1 MRRHVTE
8 EAKKQI
14 SELEEKV
21 ATSMAEIS
29 SLELQLVIDMPLF
42 HFFQNLSFN
51 ALWTPSV
58 LISLKLDQTGETAET
73 TPIVYVP
80 PATDQS
86 DDVRVYLVPMI
97 VRFSF
102 LIRQRAHFGPFWK
115 LDAAMK
121 LKAQVSSLEAAF
133 FKAQTGMVLSI
144 RQNFHNI
151 DLP

>member
-51 ALWTPSV
+51 AL
-58 LISLKLDQTGETAET
+58 
-73 TPIVYVP
+73 
-80 PATDQS
+80 
-86 DDVRVYLVPMI
+86 
-97 VRFSF
+97 
-102 LIRQRAHFGPFWK
+102 
-115 LDAAMK
+115 
-121 LKAQVSSLEAAF
+121 
-133 FKAQTGMVLSI
+133 
-144 RQNFHNI
+144 
-151 DLP
+151 